1 MESNDDIS
9 HSISPISPCS
19 PFPGSVSVVEAV
31 LLNKEDLMQRACR
44 AFESN
49 DWLWD
54 WSARQNDVSNHGD
67 SDTSSIC
74 QVKANDATNANG
86 GQNVASTKKQS
97 LRHWA
102 IRHGLFSKEILSMFF
117 FSNLLSLVVGAGIG
131 YTVLIR
137 RTL

>member
-31 LLNKEDLMQRACR
+31 LLNREDLMQRTCK

-54 WSARQNDVSNHGD
+54 WSARVNDVSNHSG

-74 QVKANDATNANG
+74 QVKADDSKNANSAL
-86 GQNVASTKKQS
+86 NMHSTKKQS

-102 IRHGLFSKEILSMFF
+102 IRHGFFSKEILSMFL